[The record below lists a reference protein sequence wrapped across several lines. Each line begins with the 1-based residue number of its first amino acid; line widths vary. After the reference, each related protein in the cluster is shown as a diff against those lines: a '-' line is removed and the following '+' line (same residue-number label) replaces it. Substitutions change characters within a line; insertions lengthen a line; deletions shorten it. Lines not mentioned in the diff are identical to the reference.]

1 MEIKKAYIQ
10 QLSFDG
16 KSYTKGVVVDLLSA
30 FNIACSEFPFKLLP
44 EPKDLPIRDWA
55 GEDGRD
61 VYIPKNIPMKNYDIE
76 VEFLYKGTEDKI
88 HKDVADFINFIYGR
102 NDGAI
107 GGRLAI
113 YDDYTK
119 IGRKDVHV
127 ISIDNDVY
135 SCDNYDP
142 DAIATFKVKFSVED
156 PITNVVP
163 QFGKLPSGG
172 NGVVNL
178 NFV

>member
-1 MEIKKAYIQ
+1 MEIKKTYIQ

-16 KSYTKGVVVDLLSA
+16 KSYKKGIVVDLLSA
-30 FNIACSEFPFKLLP
+30 FNIVCSDFPFKLLS
-44 EPKDLPIRDWA
+44 EAKDLPTRDWA

-61 VYIPKNIPMKNYDIE
+61 IYIPQKICVKNYD
-76 VEFLYKGTEDKI
+76 VEAQFLYKGTEDRI
-88 HKDVADFINFIYGR
+88 SKDVADFINFIYGC

-135 SCDNYDP
+135 SCDNSDP